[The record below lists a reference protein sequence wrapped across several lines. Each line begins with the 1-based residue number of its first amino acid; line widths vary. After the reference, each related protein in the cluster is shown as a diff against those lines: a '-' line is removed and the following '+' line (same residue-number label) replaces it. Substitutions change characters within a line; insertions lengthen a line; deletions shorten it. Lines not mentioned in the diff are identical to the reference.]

1 MSTVGRQECSSRGAY
16 LTRHCLQASYI
27 WMHQPFQFGLGVLA
41 DPDRGHQ
48 TRRAHP
54 GQYNPATT
62 SLHHVPNV
70 SRAVAGTTTLIASQ
84 MHPPKCTPTPSPSP
98 AVPPR
103 RVYTRRQQV
112 SVRERAPPFLL
123 LSFGSCSPFGVTC
136 TRYSQID
143 PGVYRRAYPGQA
155 NLYSG

>member
-1 MSTVGRQECSSRGAY
+1 MSMPVVRTLRAIVSKPPTFGCTNPFNSDWASWRILTGVTKRVVRTRDSLSATHPPHHSITFRTCRMLSLAPSRP
-16 LTRHCLQASYI
+16 L
-27 WMHQPFQFGLGVLA
+27 V
-41 DPDRGHQ
+41 
-48 TRRAHP
+48 
-54 GQYNPATT
+54 
-62 SLHHVPNV
+62 
-70 SRAVAGTTTLIASQ
+70 ASQ

-123 LSFGSCSPFGVTC
+123 LSFGSCSPFDVTC